1 MKFFG
6 EYSDGLRYTS
16 IKIIYRMPD
25 YQNIL
30 QEFWWQTVDIPPKYP
45 RMKRFVDYWN
55 DYIEAVILSLEVGHM
70 DRFGDLSYTN
80 VTNWFKLK

>member
-6 EYSDGLRYTS
+6 EYSNGLRYTS

-70 DRFGDLSYTN
+70 DRFGALSYTN